1 MPLMGSLYVGTSGLQ
16 TSQNALHT
24 TAHNLSNIDTTGY
37 TRQQVVQ
44 ADKSYNTVGTAY
56 ISKPQTGLGVSYAKV
71 RQVRDF
77 FLDKSYRLEAS
88 RYSYYDNSYKIAT
101 EVEVLFGEME
111 GVEFQ
116 EALTDMK
123 TAIQELQKDPANAT
137 NQGLL
142 VSKANSFIER
152 AQAVYNG
159 LASYQNTLNVQ
170 IEDTVDQINDIGKK
184 IWNLNQKIIG
194 IEASNQ
200 EEANDLRDARND
212 LLDQLAGLAKIDY
225 SEDVYGAVTVQI
237 EGVDFVTR
245 GYVSPLEIERNEKTG
260 FVDVVWQQ
268 NSDFNG
274 NKIKVFNLERD
285 IASETNTDTGGLKA
299 LLILRGSDRGTYRDI
314 PVAPDKQDYPK
325 DIELTYERA
334 VYLHKRGILTGAVGA
349 ETDYP
354 KDVTV
359 TYSQAAQIYEDDV
372 NTYNRTVNK
381 SLLQNTMAEFDKL
394 INGIVTGMNE
404 ILNPT
409 KDENGDP
416 LTETK
421 GINLFLRNNID
432 EQKTTDMPDDED
444 ADEPITWWTTANLK
458 VNPLLL
464 QQYAY
469 LGSTRKPDGT
479 YTGGFMTLD
488 GKENRTKADSLKGLF
503 DNDFAPLNPNVSNAS
518 NFMSYYNNMVGELA
532 TTGNVYKNMSETQR
546 DTADSIDSARQQ
558 VVGVSDNEEL
568 TNMIMYQNAYNASS
582 RYINAINEMLG
593 HIIQTL
599 GT

>member
-1 MPLMGSLYVGTSGLQ
+1 MPLMGSLYVGASGLQ

-44 ADKSYNTVGTAY
+44 ADKSYNTVGTAH
-56 ISKPQTGLGVSYAKV
+56 ISNQQTGLGVSYAKV

-88 RYSYYDNSYKIAT
+88 RSSYYDNSYKIAT

-116 EALTDMK
+116 EGLTDLK
-123 TAIQELQKDPANAT
+123 TAIQELQKDPTNAT

-159 LASYQNTLNVQ
+159 LASYQDTLNVQ
-170 IEDTVDQINDIGKK
+170 IGDTVEEINDIGKK
-184 IWNLNQKIIG
+184 IWDLNQKIVA
-194 IEASNQ
+194 IEAGNQ

-245 GYVSPLEIERNEKTG
+245 GYVSPLELEQDEKTG
-260 FVDVVWQQ
+260 FYSVVWQQ

-274 NKIKVFNLERD
+274 NKIKVFDLERE
-285 IASETNTDTGGLKA
+285 ISSETNTDTGGLKA

-314 PVAPDKQDYPK
+314 PVAPEKDDYPK
-325 DIELTYERA
+325 TIELTYERA
-334 VYLHKRGILTGAVGA
+334 VDLHKKGILTGAVGV

-354 KDVTV
+354 KSETI
-359 TYSQAAQIYEDDV
+359 TYSQGVQIYDDEV
-372 NTYNRTVNK
+372 ATYNSTVNK

-394 INGIVTGMNE
+394 INGIVTGLNE

-409 KDENGDP
+409 KDEDGNP

-421 GINLFLRNNID
+421 GINLFLRNNVD
-432 EQKTTDMPDDED
+432 EQKTTAMPDEEDDE
-444 ADEPITWWTTANLK
+444 EQITWWTTANLK

-469 LGSTRKPDGT
+469 LGSTVKADGS
-479 YTGGFMTLD
+479 YTNGFTTLD
-488 GKENRTKADSLKGLF
+488 GKEDRAKADAMKGLF
-503 DNDFAPLNPNVSNAS
+503 DNDFAPLNPNVSNTS

-532 TTGNVYKNMSETQR
+532 TTGNVYKNMSETQQE
-546 DTADSIDSARQQ
+546 TVEAVDSARQQ

-568 TNMIMYQNAYNASS
+568 TNMIMFQNAYNASS